1 MSLLWG
7 GLERKKPVN
16 NLPPLAAS
24 PVMKGWKER
33 INLVCA
39 CSDTKKIARLVGGYL
54 KFSLWFI
61 YFWKL
66 FIWKVK
72 SGQVTDL
79 RAGGPS
85 WPNLGRKLHLVAM
98 CESRQLVRPRLQVY
112 SGVQLYRAVHLLYSW
127 TVSAPPPV
135 RPGGSKQRPGRALAA
150 NCQSEGRRWGGEH
163 FTNTFQIV
171 IKWLAHSDATPA
183 LLCHKEPAK
192 VKKCL

>member
-79 RAGGPS
+79 RVGGPS
-85 WPNLGRKLHLVAM
+85 WQNLGRKLHLVAM
-98 CESRQLVRPRLQVY
+98 CESRQLVRPRLQLY
-112 SGVQLYRAVHLLYSW
+112 SGVQGCTGLYTCCTVGQSQLLLQSGQAAEGSGRRERTDW
-127 TVSAPPPV
+127 PPGP
-135 RPGGSKQRPGRALAA
+135 SQQAA
-150 NCQSEGRRWGGEH
+150 SEGE
-163 FTNTFQIV
+163 NTGDSQSLTTLIWSQLS
-171 IKWLAHSDATPA
+171 KY
-183 LLCHKEPAK
+183 
-192 VKKCL
+192 